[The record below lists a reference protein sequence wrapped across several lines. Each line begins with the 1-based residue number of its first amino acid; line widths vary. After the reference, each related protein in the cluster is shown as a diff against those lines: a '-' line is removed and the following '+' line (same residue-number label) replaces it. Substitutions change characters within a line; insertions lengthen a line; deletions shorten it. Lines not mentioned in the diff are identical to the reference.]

1 MNNLYFS
8 GIQPTGN
15 LHLGNYI
22 GAIKPWVALQKKENC
37 IFCIADMHSITIPQ
51 NPTALHET
59 ILETFAMYMAAGIDI
74 EKNIV
79 FVQSSVPAHTELSW
93 ILSCSTPMGWM
104 NRMTQYKDKIAKDK
118 NNATLGLFSYPIL
131 MAADILLYKATHV
144 PVGNDQKQHVEITR
158 DIAQV
163 MNNKFETEFFPLPEP
178 VIPEVGAR
186 IMSLRDGT
194 KKMSKSDDSD
204 MSRINLTDDDD
215 LIATKIKKAK
225 TDSFPIPEN
234 EVELQ
239 QRPEVANLLA
249 IFSSISNSKIQ
260 DILNI
265 YAGQNLSQFK
275 KDLSDLLITTISP
288 IRNNFTNLISNKNYL
303 MNIILNSNEKALKI
317 AEKNISDVKKLLG
330 LYI

>member
-215 LIATKIKKAK
+215 LIATKIRKAK

>member
-59 ILETFAMYMAAGIDI
+59 IFETFAMYMAAGIDI

-215 LIATKIKKAK
+215 LIATKIRKAK